1 MRAKRYQVTGPAE
14 ALKKWYGNDQNSDV
28 GQPIA
33 NTQKLMCLLEG
44 VQKKVDK
51 HFTSYPK
58 KD

>member
-1 MRAKRYQVTGPAE
+1 MTGPAE